1 MLRVSGWGCQ
11 DEVVRLGGLRPGGTA
26 KRGRVG
32 YRGGT
37 MAPQRPPPIQ
47 PPVQAPVL
55 VPPGRAA
62 RPAVNRILLNVLVD
76 GALAAVATPLAR
88 YVADPGGGLLRPL
101 WFVAG
106 GAITLLLAGLP
117 FRMPQQY
124 WRFAG
129 IEDLVGLVGSSVAS
143 AVLFAVLLRVSGFPL
158 PTPTFPVVHALMLV
172 VALGTPRVIYR
183 LQMARRRARDGTEA
197 QKTSLAVLLVG
208 AGDGADLFL
217 RALEFGHGRESYRV
231 LGLLSLRQGQAGRRI
246 HGHAILGDLGQ
257 TAAVLARLRA
267 EGRLPAALVVT
278 QPDLAGP
285 VLADVLAQADAEG
298 VPVRRVPRPTS
309 LQSAQGADIL
319 ELAPVAIEDLLNRP
333 QVPLDRDGMAALVR
347 GRRVLVT
354 GAGGTIGSELA
365 RQCAALGPSELVLLD
380 NGEYALWSIEQE
392 LAEAHPGGP
401 RRTCIADV
409 RDRSRIRAVFDDLRP
424 DLVFHAAA
432 LKHVPMG
439 EENPT
444 EDLLTNTLGTR
455 HVADAARAAGARAM
469 VLISTDKAVNPS
481 SVMGASKRLAEMYC
495 QALDMDALDE
505 GAPGGT
511 APMRC
516 VTVRFG
522 NVLGSTGSV
531 VPLFR
536 RQLERGG
543 PLTVTHPEMRRYF
556 MTVREA
562 VGLVLQASVLGVAGT
577 AQSGAGTAQGGTGTV
592 RTGAGATRNG
602 AGAAWNGADAARPGS
617 SVMQPGLGTAQQGT
631 GRGGIFVLDMGEPVR
646 IVDLARQMIRLAGL
660 QPAEDADAA
669 ADAPG
674 RIRISFTGLR
684 PGEKLY
690 EELFHGSEPPAPTGH
705 PGLMMATPR
714 TTDAAAVGDA
724 IERIG
729 AACRAGQAAV
739 ALAMLARMVPE
750 FEHAP
755 GGAPARLPAPIPGE

>member
-1 MLRVSGWGCQ
+1 MDPQ
-11 DEVVRLGGLRPGGTA
+11 H
-26 KRGRVG
+26 
-32 YRGGT
+32 
-37 MAPQRPPPIQ
+37 APA
-47 PPVQAPVL
+47 PPVNAQADH
-55 VPPGRAA
+55 AFK
-62 RPAVNRILLNVLVD
+62 RPAVNRIVLNVMLD

-88 YVADPGGGLLRPL
+88 YIADPGGGLLRPL

-129 IEDLVGLVGSSVAS
+129 IEDLVSLVASSVAS
-143 AVLFAVLLRVSGFPL
+143 AVLFALLLRVSGFPL
-158 PTPTFPVVHALMLV
+158 PTPTFPVVHALVLI
-172 VALGTPRVIYR
+172 VALGAPRVVYR
-183 LQMARRRARDGTEA
+183 LQMARRRARDGADA
-197 QKTSLAVLLVG
+197 QTAVLLVG

-217 RALEFGHGRESYRV
+217 RALEFGRGRASYRV
-231 LGLLSLRQGQAGRRI
+231 LGLLSLRQGQTGRRI
-246 HGHAILGDLGQ
+246 HGHAILGDVGQ
-257 TAAVLARLRA
+257 TAAVLGRLRA
-267 EGRLPAALVVT
+267 EGRLPGALVVT

-285 VLADVLAQADAEG
+285 VLAGVLAQADTEG
-298 VPVRRVPRPTS
+298 VPVRRVPSPTA
-309 LQSAQGADIL
+309 LQAAGSAGVL

-365 RQCAALGPSELVLLD
+365 RQCAALQPGELLLLD

-392 LAEAHPGGP
+392 LAETHPGAS

-409 RDRSRIRAVFDDLRP
+409 RDSARIGAVFAAFRP

-444 EDLLTNTLGTR
+444 EDLLTNTAGTR
-455 HVADAARAAGARAM
+455 HVADAARAAGTRAM

-495 QALDMDALDE
+495 QALDMAAVQEGE
-505 GAPGGT
+505 GA
-511 APMRC
+511 MRC

-562 VGLVLQASVLGVAGT
+562 VGLVLQASVLGAT
-577 AQSGAGTAQGGTGTV
+577 Q
-592 RTGAGATRNG
+592 AGATPG
-602 AGAAWNGADAARPGS
+602 RP
-617 SVMQPGLGTAQQGT
+617 

-660 QPAEDADAA
+660 QPAEDGEAGV
-669 ADAPG
+669 PG
-674 RIRISFTGLR
+674 RIPIRFTGLR
-684 PGEKLY
+684 PGEKLH
-690 EELFHGSEPPAPTGH
+690 EELFHGSEPPAPTSH

-724 IERIG
+724 IERI
-729 AACRAGQAAV
+729 AQACRAGRSAA
-739 ALAMLARMVPE
+739 ALALLSRLVPE
-750 FEHAP
+750 FEHVPGDAP
-755 GGAPARLPAPIPGE
+755 GNAPVRLPDPIPGE